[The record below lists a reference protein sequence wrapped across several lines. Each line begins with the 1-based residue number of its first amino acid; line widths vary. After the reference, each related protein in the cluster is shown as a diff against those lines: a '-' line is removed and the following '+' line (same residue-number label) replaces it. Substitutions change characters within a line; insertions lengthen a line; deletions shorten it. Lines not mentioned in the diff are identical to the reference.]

1 MTSLHMIRLMIV
13 EASEALSIGLRMI
26 FSLDRHLKI
35 VAETQSATSALLLAG
50 EHMPDVIVLDVDMP
64 DGDWTLQKL
73 VASHP
78 YCRIVVLTIRP
89 GREEHRHLMY
99 LGAFACIEKRSS
111 PQELLNAVSRASML
125 GGPQPA

>member
-1 MTSLHMIRLMIV
+1 MPTLPMIRLMIV
-13 EASEALSIGLRMI
+13 EASEALRIGLRMI
-26 FSLDRHLKI
+26 FSLDHHLKI

-50 EHMPDVIVLDVDMP
+50 EHTPDVIVLDVDMP

-89 GREEHRHLMY
+89 GREDYRHVMN

-111 PQELLNAVSRASML
+111 PQELLNAVERASSL
-125 GGPQPA
+125 SQPEAA

>member
-1 MTSLHMIRLMIV
+1 MTTLPMIRLMIV
-13 EASEALSIGLRMI
+13 EASEALSIGLKMI

-50 EHMPDVIVLDVDMP
+50 EHIPDVIVLDVDMP

>member
-1 MTSLHMIRLMIV
+1 MIRLMIV

-26 FSLDRHLKI
+26 FSIDRHLKI

-50 EHMPDVIVLDVDMP
+50 EHVPDVVVLDVDMP
-64 DGDWTLQKL
+64 DGDWALQKL

-89 GREEHRHLMY
+89 GREEHRHLMH
-99 LGAFACIEKRSS
+99 LGAFACVEKRSS
-111 PQELLNAVSRASML
+111 PQELLNAVAQASLLDQAQM
-125 GGPQPA
+125 A

>member
-1 MTSLHMIRLMIV
+1 MASLHMIHLMIV
-13 EASEALSIGLRMI
+13 ESSEALRIGLRMI
-26 FSLDRHLKI
+26 FSLDCHLNI
-35 VAETQSATSALLLAG
+35 VAETYTATSALLLAG
-50 EHMPDVIVLDVDMP
+50 EHMPDIIVLDVDMA

-89 GREEHRHLMY
+89 GREDHQHLMN

-125 GGPQPA
+125 GQAEPA